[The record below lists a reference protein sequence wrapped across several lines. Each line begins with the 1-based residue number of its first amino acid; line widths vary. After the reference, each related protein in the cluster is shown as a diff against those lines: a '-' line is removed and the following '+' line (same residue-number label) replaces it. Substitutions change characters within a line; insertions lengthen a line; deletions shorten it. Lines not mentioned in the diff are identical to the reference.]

1 MYLDKYTRNINSY
14 MTAYE
19 LRQITYEEFIFL
31 LKAVIREAFSDDMM
45 THESLEALSLVRRAV
60 RIQKPTSSK

>member
-1 MYLDKYTRNINSY
+1 MNLDKYTRHINSY

-19 LRQITYEEFIFL
+19 LKQMTYKEFIFL

-45 THESLEALSLVRRAV
+45 THESLEALRLVMRAV
-60 RIQKPTSSK
+60 RIQEPTSSE

>member
-1 MYLDKYTRNINSY
+1 MNSY

-19 LRQITYEEFIFL
+19 LKQIIYEEFIFL

-45 THESLEALSLVRRAV
+45 THESLEALRLVMRAV
-60 RIQKPTSSK
+60 RIQEPTSSE

>member
-1 MYLDKYTRNINSY
+1 MYLDKYTRHINNY
-14 MTAYE
+14 ITAYE

-31 LKAVIREAFSDDMM
+31 FKDVIREAFSDDMM

-60 RIQKPTSSK
+60 RIQKPTSSE

>member
-1 MYLDKYTRNINSY
+1 MNLDKYTRHINSY

-19 LRQITYEEFIFL
+19 LRQITYEEFISL
-31 LKAVIREAFSDDMM
+31 LKAVISEAFSDDMM